1 VNLTLTERSA
11 HRSTARPNTK
21 IVEYFE
27 GHYEAQEA
35 PFGMVYKWCPERV
48 VVECEC
54 GERATLTNATTT
66 CVGCQIDYA
75 AEVEHWLRAEYPE
88 VADEA
93 LYPWRCAR
101 EREDV
106 GLPF

>member
-1 VNLTLTERSA
+1 MNLTLTERSA

-27 GHYEAQEA
+27 GHYEAQEV

-54 GERATLTNATTT
+54 GERATLTNSTTT

-75 AEVEHWLRAEYPE
+75 AEVEHWLRAEHPE

>member
-1 VNLTLTERSA
+1 MQTIERAKGRRESPEA
-11 HRSTARPNTK
+11 KVIER
-21 IVEYFE
+21 IE
-27 GHYEAQEA
+27 GYYESLEVA
-35 PFGMVYKWCPERV
+35 FGVVYRWNQGCV
-48 VVECEC
+48 LVECEC
-54 GERATLTNATTT
+54 GERATLTNSTTT

-75 AEVEHWLRAEYPE
+75 AEVEHWLRAEHPE